1 MRQRIMAVL
10 LFSAC
15 ALACGCTES
24 VSGTASPAD
33 KAGPYG
39 APALPVSALDGL
51 LLDVGQLNS
60 ALGATSMKIWYDART
75 MWDWSAD
82 VTDLNCLAVDGP
94 AQDKVYANS
103 GWTAMRGQRL
113 DDSVDGSK
121 RRDHYAIQ
129 AVVAFP
135 SGRAAAAFFKSSTD
149 SWPRCSNRRFSDP
162 SPGQPDTVWTV
173 ADVSNRDGTLDTSEV
188 QEGGNGW
195 TCQRAL
201 TVRNN
206 VAIDIA
212 TCAYTLPGSAARDIA
227 MQIAAK
233 TVTR

>member
-1 MRQRIMAVL
+1 MRQQIAVFL
-10 LFSAC
+10 LLGAC
-15 ALACGCTES
+15 SLAAGCTNS
-24 VSGTASPAD
+24 VSGKASPAHTS
-33 KAGPYG
+33 GPY
-39 APALPVSALDGL
+39 AEPPLPVSALSGI
-51 LLDVGQLNS
+51 LLDVGQINS
-60 ALGATSMKIWYDART
+60 ALGATSMKIWFDARK

-82 VTDLNCLAVDGP
+82 VTDRNCLAVDGP
-94 AQDKVYANS
+94 AQDKVYANT

-135 SGRAAAAFFKSSTD
+135 SGRDAAAFFKSSTQG
-149 SWPRCSNRRFSDP
+149 WAACSNRRFSDP
-162 SPGQPDTVWTV
+162 HPGQPDTVWTV
-173 ADVSNRDGTLDTSEV
+173 AEVTQRDGTLSTSEI

-212 TCAYTLPGSAARDIA
+212 TCAYAQPGSAAKDIA
-227 MQIAAK
+227 LQIAAK
-233 TVTR
+233 MAKQ